1 MLRISVAYK
10 VRESSS
16 TCFPL
21 SSLDVAVMRDLLE
34 EKLLGYKPE
43 AEVREPFM
51 CCMQRYIKESS
62 LILCSYFSME
72 LKVGELQRLNDN
84 YKGFAES
91 CKKLSSESECAR
103 SSIVKRNFRITELER
118 KVNKVEQKH
127 YVLLL

>member
-1 MLRISVAYK
+1 MLRISVASK

-34 EKLLGYKPE
+34 EEKLIGYKPE

-51 CCMQRYIKESS
+51 CCMQGYIKESS

-91 CKKLSSESECAR
+91 CKKLSSESECA
-103 SSIVKRNFRITELER
+103 
-118 KVNKVEQKH
+118 
-127 YVLLL
+127 

>member
-1 MLRISVAYK
+1 ML
-10 VRESSS
+10 E
-16 TCFPL
+16 
-21 SSLDVAVMRDLLE
+21 E

-118 KVNKVEQKH
+118 KVNEVEQKH

>member
-1 MLRISVAYK
+1 
-10 VRESSS
+10 
-16 TCFPL
+16 
-21 SSLDVAVMRDLLE
+21 
-34 EKLLGYKPE
+34 
-43 AEVREPFM
+43 M

-118 KVNKVEQKH
+118 KVNEVEQKH